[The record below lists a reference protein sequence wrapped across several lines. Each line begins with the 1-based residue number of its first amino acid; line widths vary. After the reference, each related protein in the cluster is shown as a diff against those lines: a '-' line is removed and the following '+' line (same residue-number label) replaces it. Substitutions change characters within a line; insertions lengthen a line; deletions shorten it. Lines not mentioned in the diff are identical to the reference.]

1 MVLTYH
7 EGVHIKCMDVVF
19 TDYEAQVKIVYSV
32 LESENNVYIV
42 SRWTER
48 LQILKVGTVLWK

>member
-19 TDYEAQVKIVYSV
+19 TDYEAQVKN
-32 LESENNVYIV
+32 NNVL
-42 SRWTER
+42 SFGKR
-48 LQILKVGTVLWK
+48 K